1 MKDQPAYLLSL
12 YFVVAI
18 LHLVFIYFSNEYG
31 IIATKPMLMAILA
44 LWFYLITKTSK
55 KLPVNYFLSG
65 IIFSMFGDI
74 LLMFKGEDFFLFG
87 LFSFLIAH
95 IFYIIWFVKYPGFK
109 EGALAQKPIKS
120 IPFLIYLIAITS
132 ILWKN
137 LGEMKMPVIVYS
149 AVITF
154 MAICAANM
162 KNRANTEAYIPIVGG
177 AILFVISDSIIAI
190 SKFNSTDLSETATR
204 IMIMSSYIAG
214 QYLLA
219 KGSYKAAARLSNS
232 TSIVGPPK

>member
-12 YFVVAI
+12 YFIVAI
-18 LHLVFIYFSNEYG
+18 LHLVFIYLSNEYG
-31 IIATKPMLMAILA
+31 IYATKPMLMAILA
-44 LWFYLITKTSK
+44 WWFYLKTKASK
-55 KLPVNYFLSG
+55 KLPLKYFLSG

-87 LFSFLIAH
+87 LVSFLIAH

-109 EGALAQKPIKS
+109 DGAIAQKPIKS
-120 IPFLIYLIAITS
+120 IPFLLYLIAIVST
-132 ILWKN
+132 LWGN
-137 LGEMKMPVIVYS
+137 LGDMKMPVIVYS
-149 AVITF
+149 TVITF

-162 KNRANTEAYIPIVGG
+162 KNRVNPEAFIPVVGG

-190 SKFNSTDLSETATR
+190 SKFNSTDFPENVNRT
-204 IMIMSSYIAG
+204 MIMSSYIAG

-219 KGSYKAAARLSNS
+219 IGSYKAIGCGSNLM
-232 TSIVGPPK
+232 